1 MSESIGWLDW
11 SERAFARAAA
21 ERKPV
26 LLSLVTA
33 WSAECAAMDRTTYAH
48 PLVVSLVNERFVPIR
63 VDADRRPDVNERY
76 NLGGWP
82 TTACLTS
89 DGDVLN
95 AGTYFDADR
104 MMAMLQQVADAWRDR
119 SAEILARAHGRNRAT
134 AAPASSP
141 NLPVSATDYFRALL
155 IDRFDAVH
163 GGFGG
168 APKVPHARA
177 LNAALALGDNDAEL
191 SEIVEVTLDKLHAL
205 WDPVGG
211 GFFRYAEN
219 ADWSGPG
226 AEKTLEDNAAL
237 LHVYIE
243 AAIRRHSEEFRNR
256 AAELVRWIT
265 RTLADKIDGGFYNA
279 QAGVIVD
286 RSMYVDRNAE
296 MVSAFLRAAAL
307 FDDPWL
313 RDFALRSLERV
324 ILPGY
329 SPGGGVGHTC
339 GQAQPSQG
347 SNSNNDVRGLLADQ
361 ICVASAL
368 IWAHA
373 ATGQLPYSMLAA
385 ELAHYTIRAM
395 WDEES
400 GSFRDRA
407 MGNPDTEIGLLR
419 EALTPFDIN
428 CDAASMLERLATLT
442 GDRTYHDR
450 AQTIL
455 QSLAAQYPAR
465 GLFGASYALAARE
478 VTEGCSPVGLELTRV
493 DWHLP

>member
-1 MSESIGWLDW
+1 MSESIGWHDW

-48 PLVVSLVNERFVPIR
+48 PLVVSLVDERFVPIR

-119 SAEILARAHGRNRAT
+119 SAEILARAHARKRVP
-134 AAPASSP
+134 AAPASSL
-141 NLPVSATDYFRALL
+141 NLSVSATDYFRSLL

-177 LNAALALGDNDAEL
+177 LNAALVLGDNDAEL
-191 SEIVEVTLDKLHAL
+191 SEIVEVTLDKMNAL
-205 WDPVGG
+205 WDPDGG
-211 GFFRYAEN
+211 GFFRYARN

-265 RTLADKIDGGFYNA
+265 RTLADETDGGFYNA
-279 QAGVIVD
+279 QAGVVVD

-329 SPGGGVGHTC
+329 SPGGGVGHIS
-339 GQAQPSQG
+339 GPAQQPSQRT
-347 SNSNNDVRGLLADQ
+347 NNDVRGLLADQ
-361 ICVASAL
+361 IAVASAL

-385 ELAHYTIRAM
+385 ELTQYTIRTM
-395 WDEES
+395 WDEEA

-407 MGNPDTEIGLLR
+407 MGGPDGEIGLLR
-419 EALTPFDIN
+419 ETLTPFDIN
-428 CDAASMLERLATLT
+428 CDAASTLERLATLT
-442 GDRTYHDR
+442 GDRAYHDR
-450 AQTIL
+450 ALTIL
-455 QSLAAQYPAR
+455 QSLGAQYPTR

-478 VTEGCSPVGLELTRV
+478 VIEGCAPVRLELTRV